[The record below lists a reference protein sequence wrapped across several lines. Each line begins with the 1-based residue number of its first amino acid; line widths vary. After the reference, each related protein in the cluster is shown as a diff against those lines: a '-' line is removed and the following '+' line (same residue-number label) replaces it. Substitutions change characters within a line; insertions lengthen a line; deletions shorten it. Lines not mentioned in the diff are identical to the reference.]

1 MCRNKGDT
9 FCCTFFFVGLIIKN
23 EVKKC
28 KEMTRRYE
36 WRN

>member
-9 FCCTFFFVGLIIKN
+9 FCCTSFFVGLIIKN

-28 KEMTRRYE
+28 KEMTRRFR